1 MRMQRFSPC
10 VRATESFRLLLAAA
24 VVMLF
29 IGHPCWAHKV
39 NVFAYLEGDKIV
51 VEGYFSKDRKAMN
64 CAVQFFDAGGKEIH
78 RGKTDEDGR
87 YVVPIADLGTLDG
100 DILIT
105 LNAGEGH
112 KRDYRLRADEI
123 PQPSGPS
130 STTSRSGAPAAASE
144 ARGTLE
150 PTRPETLDHERKTLQ
165 EIVEAIVQ
173 RENQKIMKMLG
184 NQQRLLLEERNSGP
198 TMKEIVGGIGWIVGI
213 VGIIAFF
220 MSRKGHR

>member
-1 MRMQRFSPC
+1 MRTQRFSQC
-10 VRATESFRLLLAAA
+10 VQASGSFRLLLAAA
-24 VVMLF
+24 VGMLF

-39 NVFAYLEGDKIV
+39 NVFAYVEGDKIV
-51 VEGYFSKDRKAMN
+51 VEGYFSKDRKAIN

-78 RGKTDEDGR
+78 GGKTDKNGR

-105 LNAGEGH
+105 LSAGEGH

-123 PQPSGPS
+123 PKPSGPS
-130 STTSRSGAPAAASE
+130 PGTAPSGAPVPASE
-144 ARGTLE
+144 SRGASE
-150 PTRPETLDHERKTLQ
+150 PTKPETLDQERKTL
-165 EIVEAIVQ
+165 EEVIEAIVQ
-173 RENQKIMKMLG
+173 RENQKIMQMLG

-198 TMKEIVGGIGWIVGI
+198 SLQEVVGGIGWIVGI

-220 MSRKGHR
+220 MSRKGNR